1 MATVT
6 LPDELRD
13 TLVRAAKAEG
23 VSSVGEYVQ
32 LLAERD
38 READSPFGELPDEG
52 ADRLRAR
59 LLALVQEGLD
69 SGPAEVVGPDFWES
83 LRRKANGPRSALPR
97 G

>member
-13 TLVRAAKAEG
+13 GLADRAKAEG
-23 VSSVGEYVQ
+23 ISSVEEYVQ

-38 READSPFGELPDEG
+38 READSPLSDSNDEG
-52 ADRLRAR
+52 MEKLRAR

-69 SGPAEVVGPDFWES
+69 SGPAEEVGPDFWES
-83 LRRKANGPRSALPR
+83 LRQTAQGPIR
-97 G
+97 